1 MKALMHYMGSLETR
15 PVNSSDHAFLRRLYA
30 STRGDLTDVASAP
43 QFVAALLDMQER
55 MQTIAYRQNYPD
67 ANYLVLENLGEAVGR
82 LVVNTSA
89 SDIRLLDISLLP
101 HARGRGFGTAA
112 LRALQRK
119 AVALELPLT
128 LTVQKNNRLARQLY
142 QALGFVLLSCDEA
155 TEQLIWRPDT
165 RQSWQAPALVAEVA
179 CRSVNSMVS

>member
-30 STRGDLTDVASAP
+30 STRGDLNDIATAP
-43 QFVAALLDMQER
+43 QFVTALLDMQER
-55 MQTIAYRQNYPD
+55 MQTIAYRQTYPD
-67 ANYLVLENLGEAVGR
+67 ANYLVLENLGEPVGR
-82 LVVNTSA
+82 LVVNTGA
-89 SDIRLLDISLLP
+89 SEIRLIDISLLP

-128 LTVQKNNRLARQLY
+128 LTVQKNNPLARQLY
-142 QALGFVLLSCDEA
+142 QALGFVPLACDEL
-155 TEQLIWRPDT
+155 TEQLIWRPVT
-165 RQSWQAPALVAEVA
+165 GQPWQATALVAETA
-179 CRSVNSMVS
+179 CRSPHFIAS